1 MNKTITTFI
10 FALAFVASVS
20 MAPVAQAQVVGAT
33 TTTSVASTTATTTAT
48 TTPATDSTIA
58 GLMAQLAKLTT
69 LFNELK
75 LKLAGAQAEIKELRA
90 DIREGMTDAD
100 IKTIQELLAS
110 DPTIY
115 PKGLVTG
122 YFGPMTKEAIL
133 RFQVKNG
140 LDVTGLIDTETRAAM
155 DAIIAERRA
164 QGKFPIGLLMA
175 PGLKMKFEEKLK
187 KRCESVIITT
197 PTATSTATT
206 TVPVVG
212 CEKIKAKYKFEVDDK
227 GRMKMEMEMKMKMD
241 DEDENEDEDD
251 DDSSKIPTMRD
262 AERQINDATKA
273 LLHIKKKLATKDYVT
288 GLSSTVLAD
297 VKSDIVKAEK
307 DLADAKL
314 ALAAMDFV
322 KAEMLAENAEETLD
336 DVKDIL
342 EGEDDV
348 EVDDE
353 DDN

>member
-1 MNKTITTFI
+1 
-10 FALAFVASVS
+10 
-20 MAPVAQAQVVGAT
+20 
-33 TTTSVASTTATTTAT
+33 
-48 TTPATDSTIA
+48 
-58 GLMAQLAKLTT
+58 
-69 LFNELK
+69 
-75 LKLAGAQAEIKELRA
+75 
-90 DIREGMTDAD
+90 MTDAD

-122 YFGPMTKEAIL
+122 YFGPMTKEAIM
-133 RFQVKNG
+133 RFQAKNG
-140 LDVTGLIDTETRAAM
+140 LEVTGLIDTETRAAM

-241 DEDENEDEDD
+241 DEDEDENEDEDD

-273 LLHIKKKLATKDYVT
+273 LLHVKKKLATKDYVT

-342 EGEDDV
+342 EGEDDE